1 MKIPY
6 PAACFSMIVIALSLS
21 ASADDVVDIGSRREL
36 FVDATL
42 IDQLDGVERKLNHPV
57 PGDIAITHDA
67 SWEGAGSGYHT
78 VIRDGDLYRMY
89 YRGSA
94 LGVKEARLIIGKQV
108 YCYAE
113 SKDGINFQ
121 KPNLGL
127 FEYNESKDNNI
138 IWDG

>member
-6 PAACFSMIVIALSLS
+6 PAACFSTIVFALSLS